1 MGAGGRVDGRLRLTH
16 NFKTLANSS
25 NDRPAFAELQSDLEG
40 LPLQNVV
47 FRRRPTFIYYIVTY
61 ARFKFLSQTKP
72 LSSVCPS
79 RTALKAFRSAPPSL

>member
-47 FRRRPTFIYYIVTY
+47 FPTEAHFHILYNYI
-61 ARFKFLSQTKP
+61 
-72 LSSVCPS
+72 C
-79 RTALKAFRSAPPSL
+79 